1 MDRPSLIVFQVR
13 NYYISTDATQE
24 TGNVPFE
31 NNDISS
37 YICDFRQ
44 NKKKVPRRNKTG
56 APLPKKSA
64 LWQAVPPLPLSRSGA
79 LDENC
84 SFNEKYLVDFDLL
97 DIS

>member
-1 MDRPSLIVFQVR
+1 MVMITLANQNINVKKAILNRPSLIVFQVR

-44 NKKKVPRRNKTG
+44 NKTKIR
-56 APLPKKSA
+56 
-64 LWQAVPPLPLSRSGA
+64 
-79 LDENC
+79 
-84 SFNEKYLVDFDLL
+84 Y
-97 DIS
+97 II